1 VAVILEVKAGPM
13 SGEKIVVRN
22 GETVTFGRAAGRANF
37 ALPHD
42 TFMSGVHFAVVC
54 GPQGPIL
61 NDRNSSNGTFL
72 NGARVKDSPLTN
84 GDEVRSG
91 NTSFSVRFVADDKLP
106 QAATPVAAAPPI
118 AQDPARPAPR
128 PPAPVAPLPAPEPVR
143 NVDDFFSASVVQPP
157 ALRPQAPAV
166 PVQPQAAPI
175 APPEPPMPRATPP
188 TSPSSSL
195 PQAPRPQIPSPPVA
209 PPSRPIPSQ
218 PAARAPEPP
227 RSAPVAASA
236 KPPIFTVGSWAFSEV
251 PKGWTVKAE
260 FGMEQAEKE
269 GFPSSVTATEE
280 MIGGN
285 PALGPFVES
294 QLSMLRQYLREPKIE
309 AAIPPTIPGAEE
321 KASVDV
327 RYLTNDGQ
335 TIFYRRL
342 YARTGNTVGTITL
355 MTLDAEFPSI
365 RPAFDAIVGGVTFQ
379 PKTGA

>member
-1 VAVILEVKAGPM
+1 MILEVKAGPM

-42 TFMSGVHFAVVC
+42 TFMSGVHFAIVC
-54 GPQGPIL
+54 GPQGPVL

-106 QAATPVAAAPPI
+106 QAATPVAAAPIP
-118 AQDPARPAPR
+118 QTPPRPAP
-128 PPAPVAPLPAPEPVR
+128 PAAPVAPPPAPEPVG

-157 ALRPQAPAV
+157 APRPQTP
-166 PVQPQAAPI
+166 AAPVE
-175 APPEPPMPRATPP
+175 APSAAMASSEPAMPQPTPP
-188 TSPSSSL
+188 AAPSFSAR
-195 PQAPRPQIPSPPVA
+195 QAPQIPSPPVA
-209 PPSRPIPSQ
+209 PLPRPTPSQ
-218 PAARAPEPP
+218 PASRTPEAP
-227 RSAPVAASA
+227 RSPAVSAPG
-236 KPPIFTVGSWAFSEV
+236 KPPIFTVGSWSFSEV

-327 RYLTNDGQ
+327 RYSTNDGQ

-342 YARTGNTVGTITL
+342 YARTGNTVGTVTL
-355 MTLDAEFPSI
+355 MTLDSEFQSI
-365 RPAFDAIVGGVTFQ
+365 RPAFEAIVGGITFQ
-379 PKTGA
+379 PKTGV